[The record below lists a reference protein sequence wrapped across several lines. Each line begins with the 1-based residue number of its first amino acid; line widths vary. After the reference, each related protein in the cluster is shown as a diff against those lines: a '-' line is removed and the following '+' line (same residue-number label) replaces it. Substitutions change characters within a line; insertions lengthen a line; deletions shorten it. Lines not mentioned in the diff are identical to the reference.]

1 MGFQGNDLPSMPRGG
16 GGLADLVLGG
26 AETAV
31 AGALLV
37 GFVAAGYALITID
50 RRRDGST
57 SRDDGQVGLKLAL
70 WGVIVAGVVMA
81 AGGLGD
87 LLAFV
92 LGGFKGGWA
101 GVRGSIATLAAGVGP
116 AAAVWVMF
124 LPRTNGN
131 EKPQVE
137 RMALG
142 LIGVIAAVGLFVGL
156 DAFLSSLLA
165 AGEWSE
171 IAGALASL
179 GVNGGLA
186 LLAINRLGSMS
197 GWRQP
202 VRPAMPMMP
211 PMGGAPP
218 GGQQMPPLGGGYPP
232 Q

>member
-101 GVRGSIATLAAGVGP
+101 GLEEKWP
-116 AAAVWVMF
+116 AAYQI
-124 LPRTNGN
+124 LTNY
-131 EKPQVE
+131 QLSVE
-137 RMALG
+137 
-142 LIGVIAAVGLFVGL
+142 
-156 DAFLSSLLA
+156 D
-165 AGEWSE
+165 
-171 IAGALASL
+171 
-179 GVNGGLA
+179 
-186 LLAINRLGSMS
+186 
-197 GWRQP
+197 QQ
-202 VRPAMPMMP
+202 PMMGAIDVD
-211 PMGGAPP
+211 GGSVEDVVAAWMSQNEDKWRPVVDAATK
-218 GGQQMPPLGGGYPP
+218 
-232 Q
+232 